1 MNNYLEKINKID
13 SNSAL
18 KIGILFSLIFTGLIF
33 FADTYWFSQ
42 PDLLPRPEGV
52 AFWYKWQLVIQHG
65 SQGLQLGSCIW
76 VIKEAFGG

>member
-52 AFWYKWQLVIQHG
+52 AFWYKWQL
-65 SQGLQLGSCIW
+65 SDPTWLTRASAWLLYF
-76 VIKEAFGG
+76 KEAYGG